1 MKIGITQKT
10 PLGDQADS
18 LIPITAIIDIT
29 EEKTRNVIAERAVDQ
44 KIPSRD
50 SKRCFAFNSMAADLF
65 VLLELTRH
73 FTSVISFSAFT
84 PNPF

>member
-18 LIPITAIIDIT
+18 LIPMTAIIDIT
-29 EEKTRNVIAERAVDQ
+29 EEKIRNVIAERAVDQ

-50 SKRCFAFNSMAADLF
+50 SKLLRIQQYGCGSVRFTGTDEALYERHLVFCFHA
-65 VLLELTRH
+65 
-73 FTSVISFSAFT
+73 
-84 PNPF
+84 

>member
-29 EEKTRNVIAERAVDQ
+29 EEKIRNVIAERAVDQ

-50 SKRCFAFNSMAADLF
+50 SKLASHSTVWLRIC
-65 VLLELTRH
+65 
-73 FTSVISFSAFT
+73 SFYW
-84 PNPF
+84 N

>member
-18 LIPITAIIDIT
+18 LIPITAIINIT
-29 EEKTRNVIAERAVDQ
+29 EEKIRNVIAERAVDQ

-50 SKRCFAFNSMAADLF
+50 SKRCFAF
-65 VLLELTRH
+65 LTLARLARMNPALRQN
-73 FTSVISFSAFT
+73 TSRT
-84 PNPF
+84 E